1 MIRYHNVL
9 GKIKYMNS
17 TSNDEKLVEKY
28 NLISSK
34 KKTSQE
40 IILVRNLDF
49 STQLIWKNIF
59 KTIKI
64 QIR

>member
-9 GKIKYMNS
+9 GKINYMNS

-64 QIR
+64 L